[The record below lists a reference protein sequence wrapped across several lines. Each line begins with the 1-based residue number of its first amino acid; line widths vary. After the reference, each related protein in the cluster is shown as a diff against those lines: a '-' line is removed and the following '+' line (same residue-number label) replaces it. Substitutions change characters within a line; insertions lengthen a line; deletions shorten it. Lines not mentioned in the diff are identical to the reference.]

1 MAPYTLN
8 EREFELIN
16 IIGAQLG
23 SNQRDLSHHLELS
36 IGMTNML
43 IRRLAA
49 KGYIRIRQLD
59 KRKVEYILTP
69 KGFAEKMRKSI
80 KYTLNTINSVGLIR
94 QRLKKVILK
103 LHEKGE
109 KNFTILGESDFT
121 LLVDTVLKE
130 IYSGDYTVTKVKEM
144 PAEKF
149 PGTLLI
155 CTEGYENGKGHIENS
170 INLLEE
176 LAKEHN
182 FSQRDAS

>member
-1 MAPYTLN
+1 MATDCLN

-23 SNQRDLSHHLELS
+23 SNQRDLSYHLDLS

-49 KGYIRIRQLD
+49 KGYIRIRQLN
-59 KRKVEYILTP
+59 KRKVEYLLTP

-80 KYTLNTINSVGLIR
+80 KYTLKTIHSIGLIR
-94 QRLKKVILK
+94 KSLKRIILK
-103 LHEKGE
+103 LHQKGE

-130 IYSGDYTVTKVKEM
+130 VYTGDYTVIKVKEM
-144 PAEKF
+144 PVDKTQ
-149 PGTLLI
+149 GTLLI
-155 CTEGYENGKGHIENS
+155 CAEGYENGSGQSANS

-176 LAKEHN
+176 LARDRD
-182 FSQRDAS
+182 FSLREAP